1 VKRLLLQNVCDL
13 SNNMNG
19 LRFPCFVKSGNAEVS
34 ALHHYVPDLHRR
46 MLLATLWNNTYICIN
61 EALALTLSDFLWS
74 RRIHTAS
81 CLPSQRSSN
90 RACSSSVTRIVSILS
105 RFIGTSPH
113 EQKPLHGR
121 HQ

>member
-1 VKRLLLQNVCDL
+1 VKRLLPQNVCDL

-46 MLLATLWNNTYICIN
+46 MLLPTLWNTYICIN
-61 EALALTLSDFLWS
+61 EALVLTLSDFFS
-74 RRIHTAS
+74 GPAAS
-81 CLPSQRSSN
+81 IPPVVYPQRSSN

-105 RFIGTSPH
+105 RSIGIIDP
-113 EQKPLHGR
+113 
-121 HQ
+121 

>member
-1 VKRLLLQNVCDL
+1 MKRLLLQNVCDL

-46 MLLATLWNNTYICIN
+46 MLLATLWNTYICIN
-61 EALALTLSDFLWS
+61 EALALTLSDFS
-74 RRIHTAS
+74 GPAAS
-81 CLPSQRSSN
+81 IPPVVYPHN
-90 RACSSSVTRIVSILS
+90 VPVTGHV
-105 RFIGTSPH
+105 H
-113 EQKPLHGR
+113 